1 MEDKKYWFPTKQD
14 FKREPIG
21 GFMATKF
28 FDNGMGVIVHKLNYP
43 NLYSIT
49 ILEGTPDSYQVI
61 NGEKI
66 SPRLEC
72 GMGFTYHEVK
82 LMLRNIQDYVK
93 K

>member
-1 MEDKKYWFPTKQD
+1 MNKKKYWYPTRHD

-21 GFMATKF
+21 EFIVPKF
-28 FDNGMGVIVHKLNYP
+28 FDNGMVVVVHKLNYP

-66 SPRLEC
+66 SPRLKC
-72 GMGFTYHEVK
+72 GMGFTYQEVK